1 MRSVR
6 KSNVLTACKRP
17 DLQPRFVLPHPS
29 PANWLLPFLQL
40 ITHYPSRIGTRSTPG
55 LLAARP
61 ACPFNRATCP
71 FLSTPS
77 HRLELLF
84 VSVDLP
90 RQGRSRRTSA

>member
-55 LLAARP
+55 FLAARW
-61 ACPFNRATCP
+61 ACPFNREPCP
-71 FLSTPS
+71 LLSTSS
-77 HRLELLF
+77 HRLGT
-84 VSVDLP
+84 SVC
-90 RQGRSRRTSA
+90 